1 VEGANLLTEQEVSRS
16 WRKLF
21 VKTEITADTF
31 VKAEVLLDELRAES
45 PLRHRL
51 SSELEELRQLHK
63 VGETVL

>member
-1 VEGANLLTEQEVSRS
+1 LLTEQEVSRS

-31 VKAEVLLDELRAES
+31 VKAEGLLDELRAES

-51 SSELEELRQLHK
+51 SNELEELRHLHK
-63 VGETVL
+63 VGETVP

>member
-1 VEGANLLTEQEVSRS
+1 MLTEQEVSRS

-31 VKAEVLLDELRAES
+31 VKAEALLDELRAES

-51 SSELEELRQLHK
+51 GNELEELRQLHK
-63 VGETVL
+63 VGEAVS

>member
-1 VEGANLLTEQEVSRS
+1 MLTEQEVSRS

-31 VKAEVLLDELRAES
+31 EKAESLLDELRAES

-51 SSELEELRQLHK
+51 SNELEELRLLHK
-63 VGETVL
+63 VGETVS

>member
-1 VEGANLLTEQEVSRS
+1 MLTEQEVSRS

-31 VKAEVLLDELRAES
+31 VRAEALLDELRCES

-51 SSELEELRQLHK
+51 GNELEELRQLHK
-63 VGETVL
+63 VGEAV

>member
-1 VEGANLLTEQEVSRS
+1 LLTEQEVSRS

-31 VKAEVLLDELRAES
+31 VRAEALLDELRCES

-51 SSELEELRQLHK
+51 GNELEELRQLHK
-63 VGETVL
+63 VGEAV

>member
-1 VEGANLLTEQEVSRS
+1 LLTEQEVSRS

-31 VKAEVLLDELRAES
+31 IKAEALIEELRGES

-63 VGETVL
+63 VGQTV

>member
-1 VEGANLLTEQEVSRS
+1 MLTEQEVSRS

-31 VKAEVLLDELRAES
+31 VKAEALLDELRAES

-51 SSELEELRQLHK
+51 GTELDELRLLHK
-63 VGETVL
+63 VGEAVS